1 VGNDA
6 GTAVSSIGRSN
17 ARNALDIAAGP
28 DRPLLRTRQIPHWA
42 AKGGK
47 AMALR
52 SLSPAA
58 LPRPP
63 RAVVQFGLLAATLI
77 TTTWA
82 GAAHRGI
89 DLLASPGAWTAGL
102 PYALA
107 LLAILGVHEMGHY
120 VVARRRRVDVTLP
133 YFVPAPFWLGT
144 FGAFIR
150 MRGPVR
156 DRTTYFDVGLA
167 GPVAGLVV
175 ALAALWLG
183 LRLTP
188 PTAVVGHG
196 ISPHASMLVAG
207 VYHLAGADGLR
218 ETVVLGPV
226 AFAGWL
232 GLVVT
237 ALNLLPVGQLDGG
250 HIAYGLLGPTVAR
263 RLSLGF
269 LALLAVGGLVLGAHL
284 WMWGLLAWAIAG
296 IDHPPA
302 ADERTP
308 VSGPR
313 VVAGVM
319 AAVLLAVILLPLP
332 WAA

>member
-1 VGNDA
+1 MPGV
-6 GTAVSSIGRSN
+6 T
-17 ARNALDIAAGP
+17 
-28 DRPLLRTRQIPHWA
+28 
-42 AKGGK
+42 KGGN
-47 AMALR
+47 AMAWPSWKR
-52 SLSPAA
+52 GANPR
-58 LPRPP
+58 LPR
-63 RAVVQFGLLAATLI
+63 ALVQLSLLGATLI

-82 GAAHRGI
+82 GAVHRGI
-89 DLLASPGAWTAGL
+89 DLLAVPAAWRSGL

-107 LLAILGVHEMGHY
+107 LLTILGVHEMGHY
-120 VVARRRRVDVTLP
+120 VVARWRQVDVTLP
-133 YFVPAPFWLGT
+133 YFIPAPFWLGT

-183 LRLTP
+183 LRFTP
-188 PTAVVGHG
+188 PTVVVGHG
-196 ISPHASMLVAG
+196 ISPHGSMLVAG
-207 VYHLAGADGLR
+207 VYHLAGGDGLR

-250 HIAYGLLGPTVAR
+250 HVAFAVLGPTVAR
-263 RLSLGF
+263 RLSVGF
-269 LALLAVGGLVLGAHL
+269 LGLLLVGGFFLGPHL

-296 IDHPPA
+296 IEHPA
-302 ADERTP
+302 AQDERTP
-308 VSGPR
+308 VSGAR

-319 AAVLLAVILLPLP
+319 AAILLAAILLPLP
-332 WAA
+332 GSA